1 MLAPSGLIDG
11 TSKRDVS
18 RRFLLIHFKP
28 PPTHTH
34 THTPPPGAYL
44 FQTPLGEGLIGKGGV
59 FELLEGGGVLFY
71 SAKMMVS
78 LLFKEQEYKLEK
90 LKFKKLE
97 VYAADQK
104 QI

>member
-1 MLAPSGLIDG
+1 MLAPSGLIVG

-18 RRFLLIHFKP
+18 RRFLLIHLKHP
-28 PPTHTH
+28 PPPPK
-34 THTPPPGAYL
+34 HTPPPGAYL